1 MTDLDRLKQ
10 AEAREL
16 FRSWSITKDSE
27 MVRKRLELCNRKYG
41 PGAMEQVRGMM
52 TMMKNGEME

>member
-1 MTDLDRLKQ
+1 MTDIDLLKR

-16 FRSWSITKDSE
+16 FRSWSITKDNE

-41 PGAMEQVRGMM
+41 PGSMEQVRGMM
-52 TMMKNGEME
+52 TMFKNGAME

>member
-1 MTDLDRLKQ
+1 
-10 AEAREL
+10 
-16 FRSWSITKDSE
+16 

-41 PGAMEQVRGMM
+41 PGAMEKVRGMM

>member
-1 MTDLDRLKQ
+1 
-10 AEAREL
+10 
-16 FRSWSITKDSE
+16 

-41 PGAMEQVRGMM
+41 PGSMEQVRGMM